1 MRCPSVVPRE
11 AVRLPRERTGPGSGA
26 GRVQG
31 AWTMRQWE
39 RERRE
44 VGEETASEE
53 DKKQP
58 DSDPL
63 SNAGRDLN
71 A

>member
-1 MRCPSVVPRE
+1 
-11 AVRLPRERTGPGSGA
+11 
-26 GRVQG
+26 
-31 AWTMRQWE
+31 MRQWE